1 MSIWVRISD
10 FVSAKA
16 TTALSGVVEAVR
28 TVFAGDPATRRRVAF
43 SIAMIALS
51 AKMAKA
57 DGIVTSDEVE
67 AFQEIFEIP
76 ADDAR
81 RVSSLYNL
89 AKQDVAGYRAYA
101 NQVAELCGTGQHDC
115 PLLID
120 VLDGLFHIAKADGV
134 IHRKELDFLTDV
146 AGIFGISGTA
156 FERVVA
162 RHVDKGH
169 RDPWRILDLQ
179 PGVPY
184 AEARKRYMQLVRD
197 NHPDQMIARG
207 VPEEFIKIAND
218 RIAAIN
224 DAWEL
229 IEPELKAVQRQA
241 DTGSPSASATG
252 QDSER
257 G

>member
-10 FVSAKA
+10 FVSTKA
-16 TTALSGVVEAVR
+16 TTALSGLVETVR
-28 TVFAGDPATRRRVAF
+28 TAFAGDPATRRRVAF

-57 DGIVTSDEVE
+57 DGIVTNSEVD
-67 AFQEIFEIP
+67 AFREIFEIP

-81 RVSSLYNL
+81 RVAGLYNL

-101 NQVAELCGTGQHDC
+101 EQVASLCGTGSPDC

-134 IHRKELDFLTDV
+134 IHSKELDFLTDV

-156 FERVVA
+156 FERIVA

-169 RDPWRILDLQ
+169 RDPWRILGLEL
-179 PGVPY
+179 GVGH
-184 AEARKRYMQLVRD
+184 AEARRRYLQLVRD
-197 NHPDQMIARG
+197 NHPDQLMARG
-207 VPEEFIKIAND
+207 LPEEFLKIAND

-224 DAWEL
+224 DAWEV
-229 IEPELKAVQRQA
+229 IEPELK
-241 DTGSPSASATG
+241 
-252 QDSER
+252 R

>member
-10 FVSAKA
+10 FVADRA
-16 TTALSGVVEAVR
+16 TTALSGLVESVR

-57 DGIVTSDEVE
+57 DGIVTVDEVD
-67 AFQEIFEIP
+67 AFREIFEIP

-81 RVSSLYNL
+81 RVAGLYNL
-89 AKQDVAGYRAYA
+89 AKQDVAGYEAYA
-101 NQVAELCGTGQHDC
+101 RQVAGLCGSGKADC

-134 IHRKELDFLTDV
+134 VHAKELHFLTEV
-146 AGIFGISGTA
+146 AEIFGVSSTE

-162 RHVDKGH
+162 RHVDAGH
-169 RDPWRILDLQ
+169 RDPYRILGLDR
-179 PGVPY
+179 GVSHG
-184 AEARKRYMQLVRD
+184 EGRRRYLKLVRD
-197 NHPDQMIARG
+197 NHPDQLIARG
-207 VPEEFIKIAND
+207 LPEEFVKIAND

-224 DAWEL
+224 DSWEL
-229 IEPELKAVQRQA
+229 IEPELR
-241 DTGSPSASATG
+241 
-252 QDSER
+252 R

>member
-16 TTALSGVVEAVR
+16 ATALSGVVEAVR
-28 TVFAGDPATRRRVAF
+28 TVFAGDPETRRRVAF

-57 DGIVTSDEVE
+57 DGVVTDDEIK
-67 AFQEIFEIP
+67 AFREIFEIP

-81 RVSSLYNL
+81 RVASLYNL
-89 AKQDVAGYRAYA
+89 ARQDVAGYRAYA
-101 NQVAELCGTGQHDC
+101 RQVADLCGSGESDC

-162 RHVDKGH
+162 RHVDKGR
-169 RDPWRILDLQ
+169 RDPWRILDLE
-179 PGVPY
+179 PGVSH
-184 AEARKRYMQLVRD
+184 AEARRRYMQLVRD
-197 NHPDQMIARG
+197 NHPDQLIARG
-207 VPEEFIKIAND
+207 LPEEFIKIAND

-224 DAWEL
+224 DAWE
-229 IEPELKAVQRQA
+229 IVEPELKAAGGGSQA
-241 DTGSPSASATG
+241 GRPAGTVSG
-252 QDSER
+252 R
-257 G
+257 R

>member
-10 FVSAKA
+10 FVTDRA

-57 DGIVTSDEVE
+57 DGIVTTAEVD
-67 AFQEIFEIP
+67 AFREIFEIP
-76 ADDAR
+76 VEDAR

-101 NQVAELCGTGQHDC
+101 RQVADLCGTGGRDC

-120 VLDGLFHIAKADGV
+120 VLDGLFHIAKADGI

-146 AGIFGISGTA
+146 ASIFGVSATA
-156 FERVVA
+156 FERVTA

-169 RDPWRILDLQ
+169 RDPWRILGLER
-179 PGVPY
+179 GVSH
-184 AEARKRYMQLVRD
+184 AVARKRYLELVRE
-197 NHPDQMIARG
+197 NHPDNLMARG
-207 VPEEFIKIAND
+207 LPEEFIKIAND

-224 DAWEL
+224 DAWDM
-229 IEPELKAVQRQA
+229 IEPELRAVRGEVE
-241 DTGSPSASATG
+241 TGSPPGTANRQGSN
-252 QDSER
+252 R

>member
-16 TTALSGVVEAVR
+16 TTALTGVVEAVR
-28 TVFAGDPATRRRVAF
+28 TMFAGDPETRRRVAF

-57 DGIVTSDEVE
+57 DGIVTAEEVD
-67 AFQEIFEIP
+67 AFREIFEIP
-76 ADDAR
+76 AEDAN
-81 RVSSLYNL
+81 RVANLYNL

-101 NQVAELCGTGQHDC
+101 EQVAGLCGDGMTNC

-162 RHVDKGH
+162 RHVDKGR
-169 RDPWRILDLQ
+169 RDPWRILGLDE
-179 PGVPY
+179 GVGH
-184 AEARKRYMQLVRD
+184 AEARRRYLQLVRE
-197 NHPDQMIARG
+197 NHPDQLVARG
-207 VPEEFIKIAND
+207 LPEEFIKIAND

-224 DAWEL
+224 DAWET
-229 IEPELKAVQRQA
+229 IEPELRRQ
-241 DTGSPSASATG
+241 
-252 QDSER
+252 
-257 G
+257 

>member
-10 FVSAKA
+10 FVSTKA
-16 TTALSGVVEAVR
+16 TTALSGLVETVR
-28 TVFAGDPATRRRVAF
+28 TAFAGDPATRRRVAF

-57 DGIVTSDEVE
+57 DGIVTDSEVD
-67 AFQEIFEIP
+67 AFREIFEIP

-81 RVSSLYNL
+81 RVANLYNL

-101 NQVAELCGTGQHDC
+101 EQVASLCGTGAPDC

-134 IHRKELDFLTDV
+134 VHLKELEFLTDV

-156 FERVVA
+156 FEGIVA
-162 RHVDKGH
+162 RHVDRGH
-169 RDPWRILDLQ
+169 RDPWRILGIQ
-179 PGVPY
+179 PGIGH
-184 AEARKRYMQLVRD
+184 AEARRVYLRLVRD
-197 NHPDQMIARG
+197 NHPDQLMARG
-207 VPEEFIKIAND
+207 LPEEFLKIAND

-224 DAWEL
+224 DAWEQV
-229 IEPELKAVQRQA
+229 EPELKAAAGARETRSTSA
-241 DTGSPSASATG
+241 NAAKPGPS
-252 QDSER
+252 R

>member
-10 FVSAKA
+10 FVSARA
-16 TTALSGVVEAVR
+16 VTALSGVVESVR

-57 DGIVTSDEVE
+57 DGIVTDDEVE
-67 AFQEIFEIP
+67 AFREIFEIP

-101 NQVAELCGTGQHDC
+101 RQVADLCGTGENDC

-134 IHRKELDFLTDV
+134 VHRKELDFLADV
-146 AGIFGISGTA
+146 AGIFGISGVA
-156 FERVVA
+156 FDRVVA
-162 RHVDKGH
+162 RHVDKGR
-169 RDPWRILDLQ
+169 RDPWRILDLE
-179 PGVPY
+179 PGVTH
-184 AEARKRYMQLVRD
+184 AEARRRYMQLVRD

-207 VPEEFIKIAND
+207 LPEEFIKIAND

-224 DAWEL
+224 DAWEV
-229 IEPELKAVQRQA
+229 IEPDLKA
-241 DTGSPSASATG
+241 ATG
-252 QDSER
+252 EADR
-257 G
+257 APGAG

>member
-16 TTALSGVVEAVR
+16 TTALTGVVEAVR

-57 DGIVTSDEVE
+57 DGVVTESEVD
-67 AFQEIFEIP
+67 AFREIFDIP

-81 RVSSLYNL
+81 RVSNLYNL
-89 AKQDVAGYRAYA
+89 AKQDVAGYRVYA
-101 NQVAELCGTGQHDC
+101 EQVAGLCGTGAPDC

-134 IHRKELDFLTDV
+134 VHPNELEFLTDV
-146 AGIFGISGTA
+146 ATIFGISGVE
-156 FERVVA
+156 FERVTA
-162 RHVDKGH
+162 RHVDRGQ
-169 RDPWRILDLQ
+169 RDPWRILGLDRDAT
-179 PGVPY
+179 Y
-184 AEARKRYMQLVRD
+184 ADARRRYLQLVRE
-197 NHPDQMIARG
+197 NHPDQMMSRG
-207 VPEEFIKIAND
+207 LPEEFVKIAND

-229 IEPELKAVQRQA
+229 VEPELKAVPGEA
-241 DTGSPSASATG
+241 GSRSA
-252 QDSER
+252 
-257 G
+257 